1 MIYSK
6 TSVKPARAT
15 N

>member
-6 TSVKPARAT
+6 TSVKPAKAT